1 MTKNTLLAIA
11 MPVNNKHKD
20 ITSIVTGWVNLINTF
35 FAKDDTVQLLLLDN
49 GSTDGT
55 IEILEQLKQQ
65 YPDTVKLV
73 LMPKT
78 NDNEALVN
86 TYKEA
91 LKLNAD
97 YVFQVNADASLP
109 PDEFHKIWERHQ
121 IGKLVIGF
129 REGSAKVSFLLKLVI
144 QLLFKVEIKDAAIP
158 YRLIQS
164 DYLKALIEQLPQ
176 PLPMSPNTYMA
187 VLAKYSGMGLH
198 NVPIEVNVKYET
210 SETEA
215 CITDLFK
222 RYFNIKR
229 SARRI
234 ANLNRPV

>member
-1 MTKNTLLAIA
+1 MIQNTLLVVA
-11 MPVNNKHKD
+11 MPINNHKAD
-20 ITSIVTGWVNLINTF
+20 TRTIITGWINLLTNF
-35 FAKDDTVQLLLLDN
+35 FGKNEITKLLLLDN
-49 GSTDGT
+49 SSNAETAK
-55 IEILEQLKQQ
+55 ILTKLQEE
-65 YPDTVKLV
+65 YPDKIELV
-73 LMPKT
+73 FQGKT
-78 NDNEALVN
+78 KENEALVN

-97 YVFQVNADASLP
+97 YVFQVNADASLL
-109 PDEFHKIWERHQ
+109 PDEFHKIWERYQ

-129 REGSAKVSFLLKLVI
+129 RQRSAKVSFLLKLVI

-210 SETEA
+210 SKTEA
-215 CITDLFK
+215 CITELFK

-229 SARRI
+229 SAKRI